1 MWGGISAGLTNIVK
15 PGTFCFAAGTK
26 VAAESG
32 KKNIEDIQVGDRVL
46 SYNEATGEQE
56 YKRVVRLFRNQ
67 SKEWTGITVN
77 GEEVVSTP
85 GHKYYLPESKT
96 WLSAKE
102 LKTGDKV
109 LLSNGALS
117 EVEAVRAIHY
127 EESKTTYNFEVE
139 DFHTY
144 YVGDGVLVHNLN
156 CSNPGGRH
164 GGAAHRQKVN
174 SVRTSLEKKGWNVST
189 TETRINVG
197 NGKYRYPDLIA
208 TKNGQ
213 TRFYQIGKVLKSGR
227 PVAREVRA
235 LRDLGKIAQTFF
247 VPYM

>member
-67 SKEWTGITVN
+67 SKEWTGITVK

-85 GHKYYLPESKT
+85 GHKYYLPESKS

-144 YVGDGVLVHNLN
+144 YVGDGVLVHNKACDLEWAKERR
-156 CSNPGGRH
+156 SYWKGQG
-164 GGAAHRQKVN
+164 K
-174 SVRTSLEKKGWNVST
+174 SL
-189 TETRINVG
+189 
-197 NGKYRYPDLIA
+197 
-208 TKNGQ
+208 Q
-213 TRFYQIGKVLKSGR
+213 GKVGQRSSSGAYDITKDNLKRMASGR
-227 PVAREVRA
+227 APLGIDGKSVNLHHMFGREGANFYKYTEVT
-235 LRDLGKIAQTFF
+235 KTFHYSNF
-247 VPYM
+247 KLLHPWIFGG

>member
-1 MWGGISAGLTNIVK
+1 MSVIGGGDFWQGALNGAVNGFVDGFMWGGISAGLTNIVK

-56 YKRVVRLFRNQ
+56 YKRVARLFRNQ

-109 LLSNGALS
+109 LLRNGDLS
-117 EVEAVRAIHY
+117 KVEGVREICC
-127 EESKTTYNFEVE
+127 EESRTTYNFN
-139 DFHTY
+139 H
-144 YVGDGVLVHNLN
+144 HAI
-156 CSNPGGRH
+156 SNKINK
-164 GGAAHRQKVN
+164 ARQIKKL
-174 SVRTSLEKKGWNVST
+174 LEN
-189 TETRINVG
+189 
-197 NGKYRYPDLIA
+197 
-208 TKNGQ
+208 
-213 TRFYQIGKVLKSGR
+213 
-227 PVAREVRA
+227 
-235 LRDLGKIAQTFF
+235 
-247 VPYM
+247 